1 MQRILVTGCSR
12 GLGFAIAADFLAAGH
27 RVYGCA
33 RHHSVGVNQLEML
46 GGERF
51 QFSHCDFGDSDA
63 MAGLCRT
70 FPILDGMDVVV
81 FNAAVGTEGILAT
94 MKESD
99 LRHSM
104 DVNLISPMILARE
117 VIKGMLILGRGRLIF
132 ISSVAAR
139 TGFRGLS
146 VYASA
151 KAGLLGFSKS
161 LAREYGAR
169 GIRSNVI
176 LPGFIETD
184 MSAGLHGCQLESI
197 QRRIPLGRLGQSGD
211 VVGLVRFLASSE
223 ADYINGAEFTLDGGM
238 TS

>member
-12 GLGFAIAADFLAAGH
+12 GLGLAIAADFLAAGH

-33 RHHSVGVNQLEML
+33 RHHSDGVNHLEML

-51 QFSHCDFGDSDA
+51 QFSRCDFGDADA
-63 MAGLCRT
+63 MAGLCRS

-117 VIKGMLILGRGRLIF
+117 VLKGMLILGRGRLIF
-132 ISSVAAR
+132 MSSVAAR

-211 VVGLVRFLASSE
+211 VVGLVRFLASPE
-223 ADYINGAEFTLDGGM
+223 ADYINGAEFTVDGGM